1 MKICLKNLREEY
13 AQCDF
18 TMSDPVVSYRETVG
32 NTSGQTCLANRIY
45 LVAEPLEEELS
56 VASEKGTKEHAKVLR
71 EKYSWDESNA
81 RTIR

>member
-1 MKICLKNLREEY
+1 M
-13 AQCDF
+13 A
-18 TMSDPVVSYRETVG
+18 
-32 NTSGQTCLANRIY
+32 TSGQTCLAKSPNKHNRIR
-45 LVAEPLEEELS
+45 LAAEPLEEELS